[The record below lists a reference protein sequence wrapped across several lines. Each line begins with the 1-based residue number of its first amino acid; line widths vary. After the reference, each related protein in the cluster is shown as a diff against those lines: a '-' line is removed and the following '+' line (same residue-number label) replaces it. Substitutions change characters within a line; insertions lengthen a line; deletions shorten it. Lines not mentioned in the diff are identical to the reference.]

1 MNNSKVLF
9 DEVSQKL
16 LIKDPEEK
24 EVVTLAV
31 LQFVFGISRTDI
43 LLQKPVPANA
53 HLSNETLASIIQR
66 LNRDEPL
73 QYVLEEAFFY
83 GRKFLVKPGVLIPR
97 PETELLIDTV
107 KKHFSKDNQKTII
120 DIGTGSGCIAIT
132 LKLELPQCVVYATD
146 ISIEALEVARKN
158 SRLLNAGVEL
168 MHHNI
173 LKQDL
178 PYGMF
183 DAIVSNP
190 PYITEGEK
198 SSIER
203 NVIGFEPELA
213 LFVPDEEPLL
223 YYKAITD
230 KARTMLRENGFIAF
244 EINEKFGDKVKDLLT
259 GSGFVNVE
267 IIRDLSGKDRIVTG
281 RKRNQS

>member
-24 EVVTLAV
+24 EVVALAV

-53 HLSNETLASIIQR
+53 RLSNETLASIIER
-66 LNRDEPL
+66 LNQDEPL

-97 PETELLIDTV
+97 PETELLIETI
-107 KKHFSKDNQKTII
+107 KKHFSKDDQKTII

-132 LKLELPQCVVYATD
+132 LKLEFPQCVVYATD
-146 ISIEALEVARKN
+146 ISLEALEVANEN

-183 DAIVSNP
+183 DAVVSNP

-230 KARTMLRENGFIAF
+230 KARTILRENGFIAF

-259 GSGFVNVE
+259 GLGFVNVE

-281 RKRNQS
+281 RKRN